1 MNRCLAIKKDTTV
14 TLINEVC
21 LCIQD
26 ICHYEVLA
34 PFAMMGSM
42 VNQDITHLAVFEGLD
57 SRKLRR
63 ITPLLDTCSY
73 EPDETIFEQGDLASF
88 IYILIKGEVQI
99 RFKPYDGPPL
109 NVALI
114 QQQGVFG
121 WSAAL
126 RRSCYTSGASAL
138 VKCEVVRMRG
148 DKLRQLCETHPEVG
162 GAVLECLSGM
172 IADRLNSTRAQ
183 MLAILCEG
191 MELSDKS
198 RRRLTIHDRERT

>member
-1 MNRCLAIKKDTTV
+1 
-14 TLINEVC
+14 
-21 LCIQD
+21 
-26 ICHYEVLA
+26 
-34 PFAMMGSM
+34 MMGSM
-42 VNQDITHLAVFEGLD
+42 VNQDITHLAVFNCLD
-57 SRKLRR
+57 SRKLRL
-63 ITPLLDTCSY
+63 ITPLLDPRSY
-73 EPDETIFEQGDLASF
+73 EPDEVIFEQGELASF
-88 IYILIKGEVQI
+88 IYILLEGEVQI

-148 DKLRQLCETHPEVG
+148 EKLRHLCETHPDAG
-162 GAVLECLSGM
+162 ISVLECLSGM
-172 IADRLNSTRAQ
+172 IADRLNSTHAQ

-191 MELSDKS
+191 MELSEKS
-198 RRRLTIHDRERT
+198 RRRLTIHD